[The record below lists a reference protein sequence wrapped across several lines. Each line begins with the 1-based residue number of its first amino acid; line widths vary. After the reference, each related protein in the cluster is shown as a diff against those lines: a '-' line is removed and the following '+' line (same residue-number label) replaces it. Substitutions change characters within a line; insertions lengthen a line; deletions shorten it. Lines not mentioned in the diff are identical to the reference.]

1 MQPGPE
7 IACAHGVGGSEHERV
22 GRQVAVGDGVQQV
35 PVAARTGIAV
45 ALSRPDSL
53 PGVVETELSRI
64 IAGEPAPTIT
74 MVGGEA
80 ALSANVEAELE
91 ALFPGPIAPVA
102 STATSNVP
110 D

>member
-1 MQPGPE
+1 M
-7 IACAHGVGGSEHERV
+7 
-22 GRQVAVGDGVQQV
+22 

-45 ALSRPDSL
+45 GLSRPDSL
-53 PGVVETELSRI
+53 PGVVETEISRI
-64 IAGEPAPTIT
+64 IAGDPAPTIT

-91 ALFPGPIAPVA
+91 ALFPGPTAPVA